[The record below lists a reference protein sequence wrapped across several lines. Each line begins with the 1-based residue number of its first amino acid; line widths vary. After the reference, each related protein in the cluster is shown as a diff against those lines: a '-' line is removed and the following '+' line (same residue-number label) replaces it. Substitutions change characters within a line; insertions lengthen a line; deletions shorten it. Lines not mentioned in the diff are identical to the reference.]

1 MKEKEK
7 MLHYFAAKYILGE
20 NFSAKIN
27 GEEAQLAVLSD
38 LLKVSKNLKE
48 CLDQNADI
56 ALISELIDKKK
67 ELTKEF
73 QSLTNINWRL

>member
-1 MKEKEK
+1 MKAKEK

-20 NFSAKIN
+20 SFSAKIN

-38 LLKVSKNLKE
+38 LLKVSKTLKE

-56 ALISELIDKKK
+56 ELITSLIDKKR

-73 QSLTNINWRL
+73 QSLTNISWRL

>member
-1 MKEKEK
+1 MKSKEK

-20 NFSAKIN
+20 SFSAKIN

-38 LLKVSKNLKE
+38 LLKVSRALKE
-48 CLDQNADI
+48 CLDESADI
-56 ALISELIDKKK
+56 EVISNLIDKKK